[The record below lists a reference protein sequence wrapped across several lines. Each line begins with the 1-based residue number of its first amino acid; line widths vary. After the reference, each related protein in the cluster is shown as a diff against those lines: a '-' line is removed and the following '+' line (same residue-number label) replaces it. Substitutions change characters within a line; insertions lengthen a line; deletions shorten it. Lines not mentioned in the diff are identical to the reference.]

1 MKRLILSIICVLT
14 LTSMLTACDRLTVTQ
29 EDTYVSDSWQS
40 DAVGAMKYIKGVS
53 TCDTVEFEQV
63 IIDTPNH
70 IGPTEPRYVGV
81 IHLSE
86 DEARDFMEKYEWT
99 ECDYPGTA
107 FATIA
112 IEDPD
117 SSTWYSSEDFEKDI
131 FTMVNVVS
139 AVFNGKVIVFEI
151 QTR

>member
-1 MKRLILSIICVLT
+1 
-14 LTSMLTACDRLTVTQ
+14 
-29 EDTYVSDSWQS
+29 
-40 DAVGAMKYIKGVS
+40 MKYIKGIDK
-53 TCDTVEFEQV
+53 CDTVEFEQV

-81 IHLSE
+81 IHLIE
-86 DEARDFMEKYEWT
+86 DEAEDFMEKYEWT

-107 FATIA
+107 FATIK
-112 IEDPD
+112 IEDQD
-117 SSTWYSSEDFEKDI
+117 SSTGYSSEDFEKDI
-131 FTMVNVVS
+131 FTMVNVIS